1 MPSCAAGAA
10 YNCLSELR
18 RRLEGEL
25 GVPLRES
32 TRPDL
37 ADFVGPGL
45 YNVRVQDEDLLALGG
60 VGCHGRAFSAA
71 QLSRSLGAHTAAVE
85 DFRPLWLGL
94 ESVLYHGARHRL
106 GRLALQKTWQG
117 LDRIWEREALAG
129 REQRE
134 RGYPRLAQ
142 WALLAGGLEQAC
154 KSSA

>member
-1 MPSCAAGAA
+1 M
-10 YNCLSELR
+10 SELR
-18 RRLEGEL
+18 RRLENEL
-25 GVPLRES
+25 GFLLRES
-32 TRPDL
+32 TRPEL

-45 YNVRVQDEDLLALGG
+45 VNVRVSDEELLALGRPG
-60 VGCHGRAFSAA
+60 REGRAGLAA
-71 QLSRSLGAHTAAVE
+71 RLSLALEARTLAVD

-94 ESVLYHGARHRL
+94 ESSLHHGARSRI
-106 GRLALQKTWQG
+106 GRLAVLRTWQG

-129 REQRE
+129 REQHR

>member
-1 MPSCAAGAA
+1 M
-10 YNCLSELR
+10 SELR
-18 RRLEGEL
+18 RRLESEL
-25 GVPLRES
+25 GFPLRES

-45 YNVRVQDEDLLALGG
+45 FNIRVNDQDLLALGRAG
-60 VGCHGRAFSAA
+60 SQGRALLAA
-71 QLSRSLGAHTAAVE
+71 RLSRDLAAHTTAVA

-94 ESVLYHGARHRL
+94 ESVLHHGASQRL
-106 GRLALQKTWQG
+106 GRLAVEKTWQG

-142 WALLAGGLEQAC
+142 WALLAGGLENAC